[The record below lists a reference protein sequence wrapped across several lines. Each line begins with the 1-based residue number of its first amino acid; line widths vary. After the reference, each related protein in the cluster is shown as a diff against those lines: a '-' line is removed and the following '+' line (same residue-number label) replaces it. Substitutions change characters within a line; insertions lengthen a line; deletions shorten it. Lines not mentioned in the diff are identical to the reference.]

1 MRGFASYVRWAILAG
16 AVLTPTIASAGEGI
30 VTEGIELAKKGGGG
44 GSSAGKIVFDD
55 IALTNGA
62 GITYR
67 RAPSTTKA
75 NWDAVK
81 IKPFMS
87 RQELNQIP
95 NKWRGSPGVAIG
107 DFDRDGD
114 EDIYVT
120 NGPGRANSLYKNML
134 SETGTLRFEDV
145 ATTAGVDATDMD
157 STGVCYGDLDNDG
170 DEDIYVLGRMEPNRL
185 FENLGDGTYR
195 NITDAARAGAGIYG
209 HYSCSMGD
217 VNGDGLL
224 DIFVGNLFDQAR
236 FDAIYSDYFAW
247 NHPNQLFVNQGNK
260 TFADHSES
268 SGIRK
273 LFNVPPGDATITW
286 AVALVDYDQDG
297 DLDIFQ
303 ADDQGALA
311 PSVFAGVDRGYVQV
325 FRNDGA
331 GRFTNV
337 TQQVGTARQS
347 SWMGL
352 AFGDLN
358 HDGLMDFFATSTGDY
373 MVQEFGVPIPPDLAT
388 SRWFLGLQT
397 PKGTFEP
404 PPAPP
409 SAFGWSAQIFDY
421 DNDGDA
427 DVTYYGALNV
437 GPFVSADNP
446 GVILENDGAAN
457 LTLNLAPTAQ
467 THDKVRR
474 SDCNSMATGDL
485 NNDGYPDIVHVSG
498 HYLDPAKIPLVPMRS
513 KWDSPFDA
521 TALVAPTFF
530 AIGPWEWE
538 WAGQEPDEGM
548 MGVQISDGGTHNN
561 WVKVSVKGT
570 KDLTFLGKNN
580 RDGIGAVVKFT
591 PKGGKPAMSPVLG
604 GSGSAG
610 QHSLVQSF
618 GLGKAKKGTVEVLWP
633 GGVRNRLYDVEEGEH
648 VTIPEIGCSYSDWR
662 GNRASYLAC
671 VNGAVNQL
679 YFRDV
684 ITAELA
690 ARLRDSARRAYDDS
704 H

>member
-1 MRGFASYVRWAILAG
+1 MRTHTMRRLLGSVRWSILA
-16 AVLTPTIASAGEGI
+16 ATMLTPTIASAS
-30 VTEGIELAKKGGGG
+30 GGG
-44 GSSAGKIVFDD
+44 GSPIVYNDITLSNAAGF
-55 IALTNGA
+55 N
-62 GITYR
+62 YR
-67 RAPSTTKA
+67 RAPSATKA

-87 RQELNQIP
+87 FQELHQTP
-95 NKWRGSPGVAIG
+95 NKWRGSPGVALL
-107 DFDRDGD
+107 DFDGDGD
-114 EDIYVT
+114 LDIYVT
-120 NGPGRANSLYKNML
+120 NGPGRANSLYKSL
-134 SETGTLRFEDV
+134 LKETGQLQYVDV
-145 ATTAGVDATDMD
+145 AVTAGADATDMD
-157 STGVCYGDLDNDG
+157 STGVCFGDIDNDG

-185 FENLGDGTYR
+185 LENLGDGTFR
-195 NITDAARAGAGIYG
+195 NITGPSNAGAGVYG
-209 HYSCSMGD
+209 HVSCSMGD

-236 FDAIYSDYFAW
+236 FDAIYSDYFAL
-247 NHPNQLFVNQGNK
+247 NHPNQLLVNQGGN
-260 TFADHSES
+260 TFSDASSS
-268 SGIRK
+268 SGIRNMY
-273 LFNVPPGDATITW
+273 NVPPGDSTITW

-311 PSVFAGVDRGYVQV
+311 PGVFGGVDRGYIQV
-325 FRNDGA
+325 FKNDGT
-331 GRFTNV
+331 GHFTNV
-337 TQQVGTARQS
+337 TKQIGTNRQS

-358 HDGLMDFFATSTGDY
+358 HDGRMDFFATSTGDY

-397 PKGTFEP
+397 PAGSFDP

-409 SAFGWSAQIFDY
+409 SAFGWSASIIDY

-427 DVTYYGALNV
+427 DVTYYGGLNV

-513 KWDSPFDA
+513 KWGSPFDA

-530 AIGPWEWE
+530 QIGPWEWE
-538 WAGQEPDEGM
+538 WTGKEPDEGM
-548 MGVQISDGGTHNN
+548 LGVQISNAAAGNN
-561 WVKVSVKGT
+561 WVKISVKGT
-570 KDLTFLGKNN
+570 KDLTTRGKTN
-580 RDGIGAVVKFT
+580 RDGIGAVVSFT
-591 PKGGKPAMSPVLG
+591 PRQGKIALSPVMG

-618 GLGKAKKGTVEVLWP
+618 GLGRARKGVAEVLWP
-633 GGVRNRLYDVEEGEH
+633 GGVKNRLYDVEEGEH
-648 VTIPEIGCSYSDWR
+648 VTIPEIGCSYANWS
-662 GNRASYLAC
+662 GNRSSYLAC
-671 VNGAVNQL
+671 VNGAVDQL
-679 YFRDV
+679 YFRGVVDGPF
-684 ITAELA
+684 AL
-690 ARLRDSARRAYDDS
+690 RLRVSAIRAYDDT